1 MKPLTAKHIV
11 WVKALIHGIS
21 LLFFANLVWLV
32 LNNKFGADPVDGI
45 THYTG
50 IAALNT
56 LMVTM
61 FISPIARYAKQ
72 GLLIRCRR
80 VVGLYSFFW
89 ATLHLLTYLALDL
102 TFSFSLLGSEIL
114 SRPYLTVGA
123 ICWVILFALTV
134 TSTSRIQRKMG
145 AKWQKLHHYVYLA
158 LVLAPI
164 HFYWSSKSE
173 LIEPSIYFLLAIS
186 LLAVRWKTL
195 KRIVFRPALKRG

>member
-1 MKPLTAKHIV
+1 MPLTAKRIV
-11 WVKALIHGIS
+11 WVKALIHVVS
-21 LLFFANLVWLV
+21 LTFAANMAWLV

-50 IAALNT
+50 LAALNT
-56 LMVTM
+56 LIITM
-61 FISPIARYAKQ
+61 LVSPIAKYARQ

-80 VVGLYSFFW
+80 VLGLYSFFW

-102 TFSFSLLGSEIL
+102 TFDFSLLGTEIL

-123 ICWVILFALTV
+123 FCWVILFALTV

-145 AKWQKLHHYVYLA
+145 VKWQKLHNSVYLV
-158 LVLAPI
+158 LILAPI

-173 LIEPSIYFLLAIS
+173 LLEPSLYFLLGVS
-186 LLAVRWKTL
+186 LLAIRWKTL
-195 KRIVFRPALKRG
+195 KRIVLNPMLKRG

>member
-1 MKPLTAKHIV
+1 MPLTAKRIV
-11 WVKALIHGIS
+11 WVKALIHVVS
-21 LLFFANLVWLV
+21 LTFAANMVWLV

-50 IAALNT
+50 LAALNT
-56 LMVTM
+56 LIITM
-61 FISPIARYAKQ
+61 LVSPIAKYARQ

-80 VVGLYSFFW
+80 VLGLYSFFW

-102 TFSFSLLGSEIL
+102 TFDFSLLGTEIL

-123 ICWVILFALTV
+123 FCWVILFALTV

-145 AKWQKLHHYVYLA
+145 VKWQKLHNSVYLV
-158 LVLAPI
+158 LILAPI

-173 LIEPSIYFLLAIS
+173 LLEPSLYFLLGIS
-186 LLAVRWKTL
+186 LLAIRWKTL
-195 KRIVFRPALKRG
+195 KRIVLNPMLKRG

>member
-1 MKPLTAKHIV
+1 MPLTAKRIV
-11 WVKALIHGIS
+11 WVKALIHVVS
-21 LLFFANLVWLV
+21 LTFAANMVWLV

-50 IAALNT
+50 LAALNT
-56 LMVTM
+56 LIITM
-61 FISPIARYAKQ
+61 LVSPIAKYARQ

-80 VVGLYSFFW
+80 VLGLYSFFW

-102 TFSFSLLGSEIL
+102 TFDFSLLGTEIL

-123 ICWVILFALTV
+123 FCWVILFALTV

-145 AKWQKLHHYVYLA
+145 VKWQKLHNSVYLV
-158 LVLAPI
+158 LILAPI

-173 LIEPSIYFLLAIS
+173 LLEPSLYFLLGVS
-186 LLAVRWKTL
+186 LLAIRWKTL
-195 KRIVFRPALKRG
+195 KRIVLNPMLKRG